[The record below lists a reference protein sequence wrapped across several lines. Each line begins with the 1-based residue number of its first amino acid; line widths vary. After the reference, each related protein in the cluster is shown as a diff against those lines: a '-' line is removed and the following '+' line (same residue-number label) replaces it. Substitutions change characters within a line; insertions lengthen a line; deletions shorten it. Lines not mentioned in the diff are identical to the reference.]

1 MSVSVPRL
9 GFLLIDVNRKLR
21 QQVDYRAREVSLT
34 QAQWY
39 VLAYLSVNEGI
50 QQVGLAD
57 ILGIKSITLA
67 RTVDKLQAKGL
78 LERRPHP
85 TDRRSWLL
93 YLTQEACPT
102 LAAMHEI
109 SKVLV
114 AEAVAGVTEAEQ
126 KLFLDILER
135 IKVNMQLA
143 VEKP

>member
-1 MSVSVPRL
+1 M
-9 GFLLIDVNRKLR
+9 IDVNRKLR

-93 YLTQEACPT
+93 YLTEEARPT